1 MKGWITMAR
10 PKVEPH
16 EKRSASI
23 SAAVSERTKYQVEL
37 AAGIQGFATVGAFV
51 ESAVLTALRKVKM
64 PTPTGI
70 PLEAQKG
77 LWQSIKWV
85 GGEKTFA
92 NADVRNRLSE
102 FIVSEP
108 PTTSVAD
115 EIILWDEDPA
125 IRFFLKAYLVSDL
138 LSPHESDVWDAIQA
152 KTVIMSVRHFSGVE
166 YKSQR
171 WDQHSLESYFLRNWS
186 DIKQVLEGILPVT
199 ALPDEKQIINEDSH
213 VKPKA
218 KGKTK

>member
-37 AAGIQGFATVGAFV
+37 AAHIQGFATVGAFV
-51 ESAVLTALRKVKM
+51 ESAVLMALRKVKM

-70 PLEAQKG
+70 PVEAQKG

-85 GGEKTFA
+85 GAEKIFA

-102 FIVSEP
+102 FVVAEP
-108 PTTSVAD
+108 PPTSVAD
-115 EIILWDEDPA
+115 EIILWDEDSA

-138 LSPHESDVWDAIQA
+138 LSPQERVVWDAIQG
-152 KTVIMSVRHFSGVE
+152 KTVIESIKKFHGME

-171 WDQHSLESYFLRNWS
+171 WDQHSIESYFLRNWN
-186 DIKQVLEGILPVT
+186 DIKQVLEGTLPVT
-199 ALPDEKQIINEDSH
+199 ALPDEKQIINEDSD
-213 VKPKA
+213 VKSKA